1 MDRKALPL
9 AILLSLSPM
18 VAHAQ
23 PSDGLLRGLRNCAG
37 LAEAPERLA
46 CYDRLAP
53 QFQSPAQTAAAPPPP
68 PTKEEKESWFGLN
81 NLFGGGEEK
90 PQTRPEQFG
99 EERVEKTPEQVE
111 EAKKDEIDS
120 LTAKLSDYATNSFG
134 KFIVFLDNG
143 QVWAQLQADS
153 GKAHFARNPK
163 DVTVTIER
171 AFLGSYSMTI
181 SDNVKLFK
189 VRRLK

>member
-9 AILLSLSPM
+9 AFVFALAPM
-18 VAHAQ
+18 LAHAE
-23 PSDGLLRGLRNCAG
+23 PGDALLRGLRNCTG
-37 LAEAPERLA
+37 LTDAAERLA

-53 QFQSPAQTAAAPPPP
+53 QFQPPAQTAAAPPPP

-90 PQTRPEQFG
+90 PQTKPEQFG

-120 LTAKLSDYATNSFG
+120 LTAKLSDYAINSFG

-143 QVWAQLQADS
+143 QVWTQLQADS
-153 GKAHFARNPK
+153 GKAHFAKNPK

-189 VRRLK
+189 VKRLK

>member
-9 AILLSLSPM
+9 AAVFALSPLI
-18 VAHAQ
+18 AHAE
-23 PSDGLLRGLRNCAG
+23 PGDALLRGLRNCAA
-37 LAEAPERLA
+37 LTDAAERLA

-53 QFQSPAQTAAAPPPP
+53 QFQSPAQTAAAPPPE
-68 PTKEEKESWFGLN
+68 PTKEEKESWFGLDT
-81 NLFGGGEEK
+81 LFGGGEGK
-90 PQTRPEQFG
+90 PQTTPQQFG

-111 EAKKDEIDS
+111 ESKKEEIDS
-120 LTAKLSDYATNSFG
+120 ITAKLSDYATNAYG

-153 GKAHFARNPK
+153 GKAHFVKNPK

-189 VRRLK
+189 VKRLK

>member
-9 AILLSLSPM
+9 AIVFALSPLC
-18 VAHAQ
+18 AHAE
-23 PSDGLLRGLRNCAG
+23 PGDNLLRSLRNCAT
-37 LAEAPERLA
+37 LTDAPARLA

-53 QFQSPAQTAAAPPPP
+53 QFQPQAQTAAPAPP
-68 PTKEEKESWFGLN
+68 PTKEEKESWFGLS
-81 NLFGGGEEK
+81 NLLGGGEEK
-90 PQTRPEQFG
+90 PQAKPEQFG
-99 EERVEKTPEQVE
+99 EERIEKTPEQLE

-120 LTAKLSDYATNSFG
+120 ITAKLSDYATNAYG

-143 QVWAQLQADS
+143 QVWTQLQADS

-163 DVTVTIER
+163 DVTVTVER

-181 SDNVKLFK
+181 SDNVKMFK
-189 VRRLK
+189 VKRLK

>member
-9 AILLSLSPM
+9 AIVFALSPLC
-18 VAHAQ
+18 AHAG
-23 PSDGLLRGLRNCAG
+23 PGDNLLRSLRNCAI
-37 LAEAPERLA
+37 LTDAPDRLA

-53 QFQSPAQTAAAPPPP
+53 QFQPQAQIAVPAPP

-90 PQTRPEQFG
+90 PQAKPEQFG
-99 EERVEKTPEQVE
+99 EERIEKTPEQVE

-120 LTAKLSDYATNSFG
+120 ITAKLSDYATNAYG

-143 QVWAQLQADS
+143 QVWTQLQADS

-181 SDNVKLFK
+181 SDNVKMFK
-189 VRRLK
+189 VKRLK

>member
-9 AILLSLSPM
+9 AVVFALSPLC
-18 VAHAQ
+18 AHAQ
-23 PSDGLLRGLRNCAG
+23 PSDALLRGLRNCAS
-37 LAEAPERLA
+37 LTDAAERLS

-53 QFQSPAQTAAAPPPP
+53 QFQPPARAAAAPP

-90 PQTRPEQFG
+90 PQTKPEQFG
-99 EERVEKTPEQVE
+99 EERVEKTPDQIQ
-111 EAKKDEIDS
+111 EAKKEEIDS
-120 LTAKLSDYATNSFG
+120 ITAKLSDYATNAYG

-153 GKAHFARNPK
+153 GKAHFAKNPK
-163 DVTVTIER
+163 EVTVTIER
-171 AFLGSYSMTI
+171 AFMGSYSMTI

>member
-1 MDRKALPL
+1 MDRKALLL
-9 AILLSLSPM
+9 AAVFALGPQL
-18 VAHAQ
+18 AQAQ
-23 PSDGLLRGLRNCAG
+23 PGDTLLRGLRDCA
-37 LAEAPERLA
+37 AVTDAAERLA
-46 CYDRLAP
+46 CYDRLTP
-53 QFQSPAQTAAAPPPP
+53 QFQGPAQTAAAPPPP
-68 PTKEEKESWFGLN
+68 TKQERESWFGLD
-81 NLFGGGEEK
+81 NLFSGGEEK
-90 PQTRPEQFG
+90 PQTKPEQFG
-99 EERVEKTPEQVE
+99 EERIEKTPQQVE

-143 QVWAQLQADS
+143 QVWTQLQADS

-181 SDNVKLFK
+181 SGNVKLFK
-189 VRRLK
+189 VKRLK